1 VASKTNLWATNGLAV
16 WLTFITNKQQTR
28 RRQYRKLDELS
39 VRERRCRRAARYG
52 GLQALGVEVAAIFG
66 VRGTTTGRVRVS
78 SVQGDLTKEDRK
90 PVT

>member
-1 VASKTNLWATNGLAV
+1 LAV
-16 WLTFITNKQQTR
+16 WLTFTTNKQQTR
-28 RRQYRKLDELS
+28 RRQYRKLGELS
-39 VRERRCRRAARYG
+39 VRRTKVSTCRYG

-78 SVQGDLTKEDRK
+78 SVQGDLIEEDRK